1 MKKVL
6 SENEMK
12 MIEQL
17 TAEIRNEANEE
28 LSREE
33 NMQISLASRV
43 EDIDEQKEVADICN
57 GIREFDEVM
66 SQLEEGDRVEH
77 IMYVIDSSGLQDK
90 IIKEQFAILAESMEA
105 FQADLIS
112 RGYDLGELKELKI
125 EKDREVTEEDLHKL
139 KNQVAQYLDKFALLH
154 GDIEILES
162 FYTSIGIEDAEKI
175 LKTSENEDEA
185 YYLALAVRILEIQG
199 KIEEIPFETGAR
211 EIGIDIAA
219 SMAYARAYL
228 RGILG
233 KIPWEE
239 VLGQLKKIA
248 SAALTLLTAAAGGI
262 VAYEAGKTVFLLS
275 LGIFGNSL
283 IGIGAAVVLA
293 SAGMYTSAVLF
304 ARVWQGI
311 KENDEGADGY
321 IQDRWEDV
329 KEEIFI
335 VRRWI
340 KEEALPALGQFW
352 ENLKEKVA
360 CFIEKHLHRGTH
372 EEEMEEFEDY
382 EEEDE
387 NTVKA

>member
-139 KNQVAQYLDKFALLH
+139 KNQVA
-154 GDIEILES
+154 
-162 FYTSIGIEDAEKI
+162 
-175 LKTSENEDEA
+175 
-185 YYLALAVRILEIQG
+185 
-199 KIEEIPFETGAR
+199 
-211 EIGIDIAA
+211 
-219 SMAYARAYL
+219 
-228 RGILG
+228 
-233 KIPWEE
+233 
-239 VLGQLKKIA
+239 
-248 SAALTLLTAAAGGI
+248 
-262 VAYEAGKTVFLLS
+262 
-275 LGIFGNSL
+275 
-283 IGIGAAVVLA
+283 
-293 SAGMYTSAVLF
+293 
-304 ARVWQGI
+304 
-311 KENDEGADGY
+311 
-321 IQDRWEDV
+321 
-329 KEEIFI
+329 
-335 VRRWI
+335 
-340 KEEALPALGQFW
+340 
-352 ENLKEKVA
+352 
-360 CFIEKHLHRGTH
+360 
-372 EEEMEEFEDY
+372 
-382 EEEDE
+382 
-387 NTVKA
+387 